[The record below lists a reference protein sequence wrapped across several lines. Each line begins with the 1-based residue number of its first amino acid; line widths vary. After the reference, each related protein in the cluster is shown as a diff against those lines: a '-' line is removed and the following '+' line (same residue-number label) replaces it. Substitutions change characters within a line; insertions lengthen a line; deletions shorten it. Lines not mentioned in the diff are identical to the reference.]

1 MAAKSAGK
9 RAMDGVAGLTRSVAA
24 ALVDR
29 EERRVGS
36 RMVAY
41 EIVAQ
46 SVGTSAAWIR
56 SFISTNGAKEP
67 RLTVGFNLIEVYR
80 RVCERVEQ
88 AGDRERRLKEEID
101 AALESF
107 DLLVA
112 TAKRTDS
119 GAAAV
124 NGVDE

>member
-1 MAAKSAGK
+1 MSGAVNLA
-9 RAMDGVAGLTRSVAA
+9 RSVAA

-29 EERRVGS
+29 EERRIGS

-41 EIVAQ
+41 EVVAQ
-46 SVGTSAAWIR
+46 TVGTTASWLR
-56 SFISTNGAKEP
+56 SFLSTNGAKEP
-67 RLTVGFNLIEVYR
+67 GFVIGLNLIEAYR

-88 AGDRERRLKEEID
+88 AGDRERQLKENVN

-112 TAKRTDS
+112 RKARPES
-119 GAAAV
+119 SAAAAA
-124 NGVDE
+124 NDD